1 MITSVTNE
9 TVQTTARISYNLKYR
24 TAREDWYKHQT
35 EYDKQVHNH
44 ILNALLDGI
53 RESAHT
59 LPVLLEYICT
69 PGLIIGLRWKDKD
82 DGNNEK
88 MLTEE
93 QYEDLLALYSFL
105 NYNQNWYGPIDDGLF
120 NILETTREQFEHFIY
135 NLSVPILYNEMKY

>member
-1 MITSVTNE
+1 M
-9 TVQTTARISYNLKYR
+9 
-24 TAREDWYKHQT
+24 
-35 EYDKQVHNH
+35 
-44 ILNALLDGI
+44 
-53 RESAHT
+53 
-59 LPVLLEYICT
+59 LLEYICT

>member
-1 MITSVTNE
+1 M
-9 TVQTTARISYNLKYR
+9 
-24 TAREDWYKHQT
+24 
-35 EYDKQVHNH
+35 
-44 ILNALLDGI
+44 
-53 RESAHT
+53 
-59 LPVLLEYICT
+59 LLEYICT

-120 NILETTREQFEHFIY
+120 NILETTREHHLNTSLE
-135 NLSVPILYNEMKY
+135 